1 VTKLAEA
8 RGAADL
14 RLRRAGIAF
23 HMNDLRTQLPGLL
36 LATALGLVGH
46 FASAYTPGWLNG
58 ILLALL
64 LGMVVGNAVKLPAP
78 VQPGIGFTSSK
89 LLELSVIFLAFGI
102 DYGHIAALG
111 AGSFSIILVM
121 VVSMVLIT
129 FHLAKLVR
137 CPGSTGWLVGFGTA
151 ICGSSAIAAL
161 SPRVAKDKEDV
172 AIAMAVV
179 NLFGSVGMIVLPLV
193 LVRFGMSDTRLGV
206 LIGGTL
212 HSVGNVVGAGYALS
226 DEVGEVATTIKL
238 ARVALLSPALI
249 LFNYLVNRSEARSW
263 REHLQ
268 LPWYLWGFIG
278 ISLLIIVLPMPDAVL
293 QAMEVA
299 GKLAL
304 TIALAAIGL
313 KVGFGQLFRSG
324 RKGLGFGLIVFA
336 IQFALVA
343 LLLVVL
349 G

>member
-1 VTKLAEA
+1 
-8 RGAADL
+8 
-14 RLRRAGIAF
+14 
-23 HMNDLRTQLPGLL
+23 MNDLRTHLPGLL
-36 LATALGLVGH
+36 VATGLGLLGH
-46 FASAYTPGWLNG
+46 FASACTPGWLNG

-78 VQPGIGFTSSK
+78 VQPGIGSTGSK

-102 DYGHIAALG
+102 DYGHITALG
-111 AGSFSIILVM
+111 AASFSIMLVM

-129 FHLAKLVR
+129 FFMARRVR

-161 SPRVAKDKEDV
+161 APRVAKNKEDV
-172 AIAMAVV
+172 GIAMAVV
-179 NLFGSVGMIVLPLV
+179 NLFGSVGMIVLPV
-193 LVRFGMSDTRLGV
+193 LLGRFTLSETQLGV

-226 DEVGEVATTIKL
+226 DGVGEVATTIKL
-238 ARVALLSPALI
+238 ARVAMLSPALI
-249 LFNYLVNRSEARSW
+249 LFNYLVNRGEIRGW
-263 REHLQ
+263 RAHLQ

-278 ISLLIIVLPMPDAVL
+278 ITVLTSVAPMPVALQDAL
-293 QAMEVA
+293 DLA

-313 KVGFGQLFRSG
+313 KVSFAQLFRSG
-324 RKGLGFGLIVFA
+324 RQGLVFGLVIFGV
-336 IQFALVA
+336 QFMLVW
-343 LLLVVL
+343 LLLMVL
-349 G
+349 A

>member
-1 VTKLAEA
+1 MP
-8 RGAADL
+8 
-14 RLRRAGIAF
+14 AF
-23 HMNDLRTQLPGLL
+23 RSQLPGIL
-36 LATALGLVGH
+36 LATAIGLAGH
-46 FASAYTPGWLNG
+46 FLSSFTPSWLNG

-64 LGMVVGNAVKLPAP
+64 GGMMVGNGLKLPA
-78 VQPGIGFTSSK
+78 VLLPGISFTSSK

-102 DYGHIAALG
+102 NYGHIAALG
-111 AGSFSIILVM
+111 AGAFTVM
-121 VVSMVLIT
+121 VVMVGAMVLIT
-129 FHLAKLVR
+129 YFLAQRVK
-137 CPGSTGWLVGFGTA
+137 CPGSTGWLVGFGAA

-161 SPRVAKDKEDV
+161 APRVAKNKEDV
-172 AIAMAVV
+172 GIAMAVV
-179 NLFGSVGMIVLPLV
+179 NLFGSVGMIALPLV
-193 LVRFGMSDTRLGV
+193 LVRFGLSDTQLGL

-226 DEVGEVATTIKL
+226 DGVGEAATTIKL

-249 LFNYLVNRSEARSW
+249 FFNYLANRHEARHW

-278 ISLLIIVLPMPDAVL
+278 ITLLSSLLDMPAALLD
-293 QAMEVA
+293 AMELA

-313 KVGFGQLFRSG
+313 KVSFGELFRSG
-324 RKGLGFGLIVFA
+324 RKGLGFGLLIFA
-336 IQFALVA
+336 VQFALVA
-343 LLLVVL
+343 LLMVVV

>member
-1 VTKLAEA
+1 MPQRTHFP
-8 RGAADL
+8 
-14 RLRRAGIAF
+14 GI
-23 HMNDLRTQLPGLL
+23 L
-36 LATALGLVGH
+36 LAMLIGLGGY
-46 FASAYTPGWLNG
+46 FGSAYTPAWLNG

-64 LGMVVGNAVKLPAP
+64 LGMVVGNLLKLPAV

-89 LLELSVIFLAFGI
+89 LLELSVLFLAFSI
-102 DYGHIAALG
+102 NYGHITRLG
-111 AGSFSIILVM
+111 ASSFSIVLI
-121 VVSMVLIT
+121 MVLGMVIIT
-129 FHLAKLVR
+129 YYLARQVR

-161 SPRVAKDKEDV
+161 APRVAKNKDDV
-172 AIAMAVV
+172 GIAMAVV

-193 LVRFGMSDTRLGV
+193 LVRFDLSETQLGI

-212 HSVGNVVGAGYALS
+212 HSVGNVVGAGYTIS
-226 DEVGEVATTIKL
+226 DGVGEAATTIKL
-238 ARVALLSPALI
+238 ARVAMLSPALI
-249 LFNYLVNRSEARSW
+249 LFSLLVDRGEAQDW
-263 REHLQ
+263 RQQLR

-278 ISLLIIVLPMPDAVL
+278 ITLVTSVVTLPAELLR
-293 QAMEVA
+293 AMDLA

-313 KVGFGQLFRSG
+313 KVSFGELLASG

-336 IQFALVA
+336 VQLGLVA
-343 LLLVVL
+343 VLLVVL

>member
-1 VTKLAEA
+1 
-8 RGAADL
+8 
-14 RLRRAGIAF
+14 
-23 HMNDLRTQLPGLL
+23 MNELRTQLPGLL
-36 LATALGLVGH
+36 LAAAIGLVGH
-46 FASAYTPGWLNG
+46 FASAYTPAWLNG
-58 ILLALL
+58 ILLALM
-64 LGMVVGNAVKLPAP
+64 LGMVVGNLMKLPALL
-78 VQPGIGFTSSK
+78 QPGIGFTSGK

-111 AGSFSIILVM
+111 AGSFSIVLIM

-129 FHLAKLVR
+129 YYLARQVR

-161 SPRVAKDKEDV
+161 APRVAKDKEDV
-172 AIAMAVV
+172 GIAMAVV

-193 LVRFGMSDTRLGV
+193 LVHFNLSDAELGL

-226 DEVGEVATTIKL
+226 DGVGEVATTIKL

-249 LFNYLVNRSEARSW
+249 LFNYLVSRGEAQGW
-263 REHLQ
+263 RAHLQ
-268 LPWYLWGFIG
+268 LPWYLWGFLG
-278 ISLLIIVLPMPDAVL
+278 ITLISSVVPISVSLTEG
-293 QAMEVA
+293 MELS

-313 KVGFGQLFRSG
+313 KVSFAQLFRAG
-324 RKGLGFGLIVFA
+324 RQGLGFGLLIGVV
-336 IQFALVA
+336 QTA
-343 LLLVVL
+343 LLLL
-349 G
+349 LLTLLA